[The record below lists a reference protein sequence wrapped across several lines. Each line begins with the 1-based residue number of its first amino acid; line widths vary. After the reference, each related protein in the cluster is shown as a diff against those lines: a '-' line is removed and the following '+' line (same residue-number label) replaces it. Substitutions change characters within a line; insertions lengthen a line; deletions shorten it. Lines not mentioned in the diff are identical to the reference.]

1 MAESRT
7 DSRVRMRSV
16 PAYQR
21 KDLFLMTEF
30 NENKLSRRELLE
42 AEVSDIL
49 SHISSPAERTQASAH
64 LFGTARMAVL
74 IAKKRGL
81 NEDLAYLTGLLH
93 DLWRCKTGISREHG
107 PNGAVL
113 AGSLLDSTGL
123 FTKAER
129 EMICG
134 AIYFHSEKSRRHLP
148 FDELLKDAD
157 ILDRM
162 LAEPDEKMTGADAER
177 AKHLSLEF
185 MSRS

>member
-1 MAESRT
+1 
-7 DSRVRMRSV
+7 
-16 PAYQR
+16 
-21 KDLFLMTEF
+21 MTAFIEPPI
-30 NENKLSRRELLE
+30 SRREQIE
-42 AEVSDIL
+42 TRVCDIL
-49 SHISSPAERTQASAH
+49 SELPSPTERIQSASH

-81 NEDLAYLTGLLH
+81 DEDLAYLAGLLH

-107 PNGAVL
+107 PNGAEL
-113 AGSLLDSTGL
+113 AGSLLDSTCL
-123 FTKAER
+123 FSRSER
-129 EMICG
+129 EAICG

-177 AKHLSLEF
+177 AKRLTLEF
-185 MSRS
+185 LSRS

>member
-1 MAESRT
+1 
-7 DSRVRMRSV
+7 
-16 PAYQR
+16 
-21 KDLFLMTEF
+21 MTEF
-30 NENKLSRRELLE
+30 NEKQLSRRELLE
-42 AEVSDIL
+42 AEVIDIL

-93 DLWRCKTGISREHG
+93 DLWRYKTGISREHG

-162 LAEPDEKMTGADAER
+162 LAEPDEK
-177 AKHLSLEF
+177 
-185 MSRS
+185 

>member
-1 MAESRT
+1 
-7 DSRVRMRSV
+7 
-16 PAYQR
+16 
-21 KDLFLMTEF
+21 MTEF
-30 NENKLSRRELLE
+30 NEIKLSRRELLE
-42 AEVSDIL
+42 AKVSDIL

-93 DLWRCKTGISREHG
+93 DLWRYKTGISREHG

-134 AIYFHSEKSRRHLP
+134 AIYFHSEKSRRHL
-148 FDELLKDAD
+148 LKEAD
-157 ILDRM
+157 ILDRT
-162 LAEPDEKMTGADAER
+162 LAEPDEKMAGADTWRAER
-177 AKHLSLEF
+177 LTAEF
-185 MSRS
+185 LSRS

>member
-1 MAESRT
+1 
-7 DSRVRMRSV
+7 
-16 PAYQR
+16 
-21 KDLFLMTEF
+21 MTEF

-42 AEVSDIL
+42 AKVSDIL
-49 SHISSPAERTQASAH
+49 SHISSPAERAQACAH

-93 DLWRCKTGISREHG
+93 DLWRYKTGISGEHG

-162 LAEPDEKMTGADAER
+162 LAEPDEKMTGADAWRAER
-177 AKHLSLEF
+177 LTAEF
-185 MSRS
+185 PSRS

>member
-1 MAESRT
+1 MKGP
-7 DSRVRMRSV
+7 VV
-16 PAYQR
+16 
-21 KDLFLMTEF
+21 MTEF
-30 NENKLSRRELLE
+30 SKNKLSRREQIE
-42 AEVSDIL
+42 AKVCDML
-49 SHISSPAERTQASAH
+49 SEISSPTERIRSAAH

-81 NEDLAYLTGLLH
+81 DEDLAYLAGLLH
-93 DLWRCKTGISREHG
+93 DLRRFMTGISKEHG
-107 PNGAVL
+107 PDGAAL

-134 AIYFHSEKSRRHLP
+134 AIYFHSEKDRRHLP

-162 LAEPDEKMTGADAER
+162 LAVSYEKMTGADGER
-177 AKHLSLEF
+177 AKRLSLEF
-185 MSRS
+185 LSRS

>member
-30 NENKLSRRELLE
+30 NEKQLSRRELLE
-42 AEVSDIL
+42 AEVIDIL

-93 DLWRCKTGISREHG
+93 DLWRCKTGISGEHG

-113 AGSLLDSTGL
+113 AGSLIDLTGL

-162 LAEPDEKMTGADAER
+162 LSASYEKMTGADGER
-177 AKHLSLEF
+177 AKRLSLEF
-185 MSRS
+185 LSRS